1 MSRYIALR
9 ILHSFV
15 VVIGVVTAVF
25 ILLRLSGDPIRLL
38 VPPDAT
44 PEHVERIKEIY
55 GLNDPIHIQYVTY
68 IARALTGDLGTSLRY
83 NLPALS
89 LVLDRLPATLLL
101 AAASLMV
108 AIILAIPLGIVAAIK
123 RGSIYDTTINGIA
136 ALGQSIPPFWLG
148 MMLIILLSVNFRL
161 FPTSG
166 HGTPM
171 HLVLPVVTLAAYTM
185 ARLVKLTRSSMLEV
199 LSSDYVRTARGK
211 GLPETAVIFLHAL
224 KNALSSILTLSSLQ
238 FSDLLGGAIVIEL
251 LFAWPG
257 IGRLMVEAVFARD
270 YPIAQAAV
278 LVIALLVTA
287 TSLITDILYTY
298 VDPRVRLT

>member
-1 MSRYIALR
+1 
-9 ILHSFV
+9 
-15 VVIGVVTAVF
+15 
-25 ILLRLSGDPIRLL
+25 
-38 VPPDAT
+38 
-44 PEHVERIKEIY
+44 
-55 GLNDPIHIQYVTY
+55 
-68 IARALTGDLGTSLRY
+68 
-83 NLPALS
+83 
-89 LVLDRLPATLLL
+89 
-101 AAASLMV
+101 
-108 AIILAIPLGIVAAIK
+108 
-123 RGSIYDTTINGIA
+123 
-136 ALGQSIPPFWLG
+136 
-148 MMLIILLSVNFRL
+148 
-161 FPTSG
+161 
-166 HGTPM
+166 M

-257 IGRLMVEAVFARD
+257 IGRLMVDAVFARD

>member
-1 MSRYIALR
+1 
-9 ILHSFV
+9 
-15 VVIGVVTAVF
+15 
-25 ILLRLSGDPIRLL
+25 
-38 VPPDAT
+38 
-44 PEHVERIKEIY
+44 
-55 GLNDPIHIQYVTY
+55 
-68 IARALTGDLGTSLRY
+68 
-83 NLPALS
+83 
-89 LVLDRLPATLLL
+89 
-101 AAASLMV
+101 
-108 AIILAIPLGIVAAIK
+108 
-123 RGSIYDTTINGIA
+123 
-136 ALGQSIPPFWLG
+136 
-148 MMLIILLSVNFRL
+148 
-161 FPTSG
+161 
-166 HGTPM
+166 M

-270 YPIAQAAV
+270 YPIAQASV

-287 TSLITDILYTY
+287 TSLITDILYN
-298 VDPRVRLT
+298 VC